1 VADAGLI
8 HCNGVAFTRVRHS
21 TEVAHPRSS
30 RGGGGRFERDAFPGG
45 HLPAIGS
52 DFDELALGIGEVEED
67 LFGSGGGAAE
77 IDAVGDANAAGIGI
91 AGGLGVEVM
100 EDGAEGVGGG
110 NGVVV
115 GEALVEEPPAKGAGA
130 DGECVIAGGQGGNGH
145 EGAPVD
151 GSEGDAAMGNAEESV
166 EAGGRARGFG

>member
-1 VADAGLI
+1 LI
-8 HCNGVAFTRVRHS
+8 LPDGVPFTGVRHS
-21 TEVAHPRSS
+21 TEVAHRHPRSS

-52 DFDELALGIGEVEED
+52 DFDELAVGIGEVEED

-110 NGVVV
+110 NG
-115 GEALVEEPPAKGAGA
+115 EFATLIWPTL
-130 DGECVIAGGQGGNGH
+130 I
-145 EGAPVD
+145 
-151 GSEGDAAMGNAEESV
+151 
-166 EAGGRARGFG
+166 F